1 MHGCVM
7 YKSLD
12 RSIFPGNLSH
22 RNKSPSKNDMYE
34 SIYES
39 LACNAPPQQKK
50 KGKSQPIKQTKKTNT

>member
-1 MHGCVM
+1 M

-50 KGKSQPIKQTKKTNT
+50 KRKEPTNQANQKN